1 MLFLRVIGFFVLN
14 KIFRVFIDTK
24 ICKVNEF
31 ILFSLCFVLSRCK
44 TSQTILI
51 DVNFKRIKA
60 GNKNVNSKIILKIVD
75 QVRVIDVLG
84 N

>member
-24 ICKVNEF
+24 ICKVNKF